1 MVGEMSYQSPND
13 SFQESVPSRL
23 FFRFPCGFFF
33 GLWVIILIWV
43 NYNDLTVLPE
53 PWNHGLF
60 QGNHPKITLIDIT
73 INYNTFTR

>member
-23 FFRFPCGFFF
+23 FFRFPCVFFF

-43 NYNDLTVLPE
+43 NYNDLTVLPNPGIMVYFRE
-53 PWNHGLF
+53 II
-60 QGNHPKITLIDIT
+60 PKSP
-73 INYNTFTR
+73 